1 MELALERHE
10 LLDLGIIPPDLQISC
25 QAGSCWLTLSG
36 DRHDHILRPGQQFIS
51 RQRGHLLVTATAECR
66 IKIVYQASIRRPFF
80 FWMGLN
86 NLDLRLPLDKRLA

>member
-25 QAGSCWLTLSG
+25 QAGCCWLTLSG

-51 RQRGHLLVTATAECR
+51 RQRGHLLLTATTACR
-66 IKIVYQASIRRPFF
+66 IKVAHQGPIREPFF
-80 FWMGLN
+80 FWQGLS
-86 NLDLRLPLDKRLA
+86 NLVLRLPLGKHLA